1 MHLCC
6 SRVLPDGKWANEWLL
21 VKEWKSKLGGLQ
33 WSYEGLQW
41 SCSVFTEKQGGEAL
55 VHVAQKSVHLP
66 HQEGP
71 YQSILSKSER
81 HFVSSTSSYQSE
93 GELQVGILPIALPS
107 TNNVLVLK
115 AIILK
120 WTHSSSGVLCLIPIS
135 LVFLWEYNV
144 INFEEVMPGQHICTC
159 NCRGMG
165 FPAWW
170 QICDTYLDVTAYC
183 FQLFTSCI
191 SLGTGSTKVLLLA
204 LILWLF
210 FCIASQLASLK

>member
-1 MHLCC
+1 MKIKV
-6 SRVLPDGKWANEWLL
+6 RGTADP
-21 VKEWKSKLGGLQ
+21 
-33 WSYEGLQW
+33 YEGLQW

-81 HFVSSTSSYQSE
+81 HFVSSTCSYQTE

-120 WTHSSSGVLCLIPIS
+120 
-135 LVFLWEYNV
+135 
-144 INFEEVMPGQHICTC
+144 
-159 NCRGMG
+159 
-165 FPAWW
+165 
-170 QICDTYLDVTAYC
+170 
-183 FQLFTSCI
+183 
-191 SLGTGSTKVLLLA
+191 
-204 LILWLF
+204 
-210 FCIASQLASLK
+210 